1 MIMKK
6 LHIILSIIFSVFL
19 IFSVTGVSFGDD
31 FIEKNELK
39 TIKGPKWSPDEI
51 LVKFKRGVSENSILK
66 ANQKHDAAV
75 ISKSKRGEFHR
86 LRVPPTK
93 TVEEMVEI
101 YSKNPN
107 VEYAEPN
114 FLAAALFVPS
124 DPYYSYQWNF
134 DNPSTGGINMELA
147 WDVETGSTN
156 VIVAVIDTGVAYE
169 NNGRRYKLAPDLAGT
184 SFVPGYDFVNNDTH
198 PNDDEGHG
206 THVTGTIAQRTDN
219 NSGVAGIAF
228 NVSIMPIKVL
238 NSNGSGSYA
247 GIADGIYFAADN
259 GADVINMSLGGS
271 SSSTTLRNALAYAY
285 NRGVTI
291 VCAAGNEYQ
300 SGNPPSYPAAYDA
313 YCIAVGAT
321 RFDETRSYYSNTG
334 SYVDIAA
341 PGGDINVDQN
351 FDGYG
356 DGILQQTF
364 GNNPKSFGYYFYQGT
379 SMASPHVAG
388 VAALLISNGVT
399 GPDNV
404 REALQKTAKDKAPSG
419 WDPQFGW
426 GIVDAHAALT
436 YNAVQVHDISVT
448 NISVPASANQ
458 GDIVDVIVTVLN
470 EGDYTESV
478 VVLLKDSTDTKTI
491 GSRSLT
497 LGAKQSSNLTFS
509 WNTDTASIGSHIL
522 VADAGTVTG
531 ETDTSDNVLS
541 NAITIID
548 PSAQQKIHV
557 SGITMDFSRKGPN
570 YQAIAHVRVVD
581 ESNNPVSNVTVA
593 GTWVL
598 NNGGTLNTT
607 SVLTGSA
614 GTADLKSKKLKAKS
628 GDKFTIS
635 ITGVS
640 KAGYVYDSGS
650 NVETSDLIIVP

>member
-1 MIMKK
+1 MKK
-6 LHIILSIIFSVFL
+6 IRIFLSVMFSLVL
-19 IFSVTGVSFGDD
+19 IFSVTGVSFGSD
-31 FIEKNELK
+31 FFEKNELK
-39 TIKGPKWSPDEI
+39 TIQGPKWSPGEI
-51 LVKFKRGVSENSILK
+51 LVKFKRGVSESSILK

-75 ISKSKRGEFHR
+75 ISKSSRGEFLR

-114 FLAAALFVPS
+114 FLAFALFVPN
-124 DPYYSYQWNF
+124 DPYYSYQWHF
-134 DNPSTGGINMELA
+134 DNPSSGGIQMESA

-169 NNGRRYKLAPDLAGT
+169 NKGRRYKLAPDLAGT
-184 SFVPGYDFVNNDTH
+184 SFVPGYDFINNDTH

-206 THVTGTIAQRTDN
+206 THVTGTIAQRTNN

-238 NSNGSGSYA
+238 NSKGSGSYA

-271 SSSTTLRNALAYAY
+271 SPATTLKNALAYAY
-285 NRGVTI
+285 NKGVTI

-334 SYVDIAA
+334 SYVDITA

-379 SMASPHVAG
+379 SMAAPHVAG

-399 GPDNV
+399 GPANV
-404 REALQKTAKDKAPSG
+404 RNVLQITAKDKGPSG
-419 WDPQFGW
+419 WDDKYGW

-436 YNAVQVHDISVT
+436 YNAVQVHDIAIT
-448 NISVPASANQ
+448 NISLPASVNK
-458 GDIVDVIVTVLN
+458 GDIVDVIVTVAN
-470 EGDYTESV
+470 KGDYTESV
-478 VVLLKDSTDTKTI
+478 TVILEDSTDSKNI

-497 LGAKQSSNLTFS
+497 MTVNQSSDLTFN
-509 WNTDTASIGSHIL
+509 WNTGNVNNIGNHIL
-522 VADAGTVTG
+522 IAEANTVVG
-531 ETDTSDNVLS
+531 ESDILDNILT
-541 NAITIID
+541 NAITITD
-548 PSAQQKIHV
+548 PSVVKTIHV
-557 SGITMDFSRKGPN
+557 SGITMDLSRKGPN

-581 ESNNPVSNVTVA
+581 ENNNPVSGVTVT
-593 GTWVL
+593 GKWEI
-598 NNGGTLNTT
+598 NNGGSLNTT

-614 GTADLKSKKLKAKS
+614 GTADLKSKKFKAKS

-640 KAGYVYDSGS
+640 KAGYIYDSAS
-650 NVETSDLIIVP
+650 NVETIIVP